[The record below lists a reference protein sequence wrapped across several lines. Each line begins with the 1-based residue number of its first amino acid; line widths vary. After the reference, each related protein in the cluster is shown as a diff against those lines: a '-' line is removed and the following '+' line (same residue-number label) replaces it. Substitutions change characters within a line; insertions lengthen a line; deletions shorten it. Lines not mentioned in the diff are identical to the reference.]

1 MNKKILTNYEGHV
14 KILILPALM
23 ITLYQLTDILILSI
37 FSAILLW
44 VFLLILLTRAEDED
58 ENEDENE
65 NENEEEEEEED
76 ENEEEG
82 EHD

>member
-1 MNKKILTNYEGHV
+1 LTNYEGHV

-44 VFLLILLTRAEDED
+44 VFLLILLTRAEDE
-58 ENEDENE
+58 NEDENE
-65 NENEEEEEEED
+65 NKEEEED
-76 ENEEEG
+76 ENEG
-82 EHD
+82 ETETKVLNN

>member
-44 VFLLILLTRAEDED
+44 VFLLILLTRT
-58 ENEDENE
+58 EDENE
-65 NENEEEEEEED
+65 NEDENEEEEEEED
-76 ENEEEG
+76 ENEEEE

>member
-44 VFLLILLTRAEDED
+44 VFLLILLTRAEDE
-58 ENEDENE
+58 NEDENE
-65 NENEEEEEEED
+65 NKEEEED
-76 ENEEEG
+76 ENEG
-82 EHD
+82 ETETKVLNN